1 MKNWLLFLLVV
12 LTPLSV
18 YSTPINLTI
27 GDNDGFGF
35 GVADNAR
42 VETWFYDNRDGD
54 EVHATD
60 GSQHTDIAYYPHE
73 GVYPVPGFDIIFPL
87 LGDLISGIVTLDIQG
102 VQYGEINRP
111 DIQKIE
117 IYFNGILQENLHTAY
132 TGAYGSAVTTTTI
145 SDEVLAAGQGS
156 NEFVVT
162 IGENRWD
169 AVGYDFF
176 NLSGEV
182 NAAAVPLPASLL
194 LCIIG
199 ILCLMGRVYFQKR

>member
-1 MKNWLLFLLVV
+1 MKKFLLFLSIILI
-12 LTPLSV
+12 PLST
-18 YSTPINLTI
+18 YATPINMTI

-35 GVADNAR
+35 GIADNAS
-42 VETWFYDNRDGD
+42 VSTPFYDNRDSN
-54 EVHATD
+54 ELSATD

-73 GVYPVPGFDIIFPL
+73 GVYPIPAFDIIFPVM
-87 LGDLISGIVTLDIQG
+87 GNLISGVFTFDVQGIQL
-102 VQYGEINRP
+102 GERP

-117 IYFNGILQENLHTAY
+117 IYFNGILQENLHSHY
-132 TGAYGSAVTTTTI
+132 TGGRGSAVISTNI

-176 NLSGEV
+176 NLTGEV
-182 NAAAVPLPASLL
+182 EIAAVPAPASLML
-194 LCIIG
+194 LIAG
-199 ILCLMGRVYFQKR
+199 LMCLFGRNHLLKK